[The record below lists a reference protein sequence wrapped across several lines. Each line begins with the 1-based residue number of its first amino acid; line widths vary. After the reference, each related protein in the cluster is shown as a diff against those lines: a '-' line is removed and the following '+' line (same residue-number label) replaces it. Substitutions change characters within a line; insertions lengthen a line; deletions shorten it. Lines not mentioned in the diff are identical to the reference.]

1 MITQFAPEDIQFLS
15 GMLEQEKRRRR
26 ATSRVC
32 LILFVVSFLF
42 FLGALALI
50 GYILASGEVQT
61 LQDSSLSL
69 FNSVGAI
76 SGAMMLSF
84 TFWNSAQN
92 CIHSIDRSII
102 AAKAGRIQ
110 LFAGFVRNIDCMS
123 KKNRGVLLEAAGS
136 IFV

>member
-1 MITQFAPEDIQFLS
+1 MIARFDVEDMQLLS
-15 GMLEQEKRRRR
+15 GLLEQEKRRRKT
-26 ATSRVC
+26 TSLVC
-32 LILFVVSFLF
+32 LMLFVVSFVF
-42 FLGALALI
+42 FLGALALV
-50 GYILASGEVQT
+50 GYILAAGGLDE

-84 TFWNSAQN
+84 TFWHSAQN
-92 CIHSIDRSII
+92 CIHSIDRSLV
-102 AAKAGRIQ
+102 AAKAGRVE

-136 IFV
+136 FFV